1 MLNFQKQFFLS
12 YSFSEHL
19 MQKHTALFLLLK
31 KKNEHEV
38 FVTYA
43 SIKKKIGFKKTQ
55 GSLTF
60 FREVSGHSG

>member
-1 MLNFQKQFFLS
+1 
-12 YSFSEHL
+12 